1 MDRIEF
7 KRAKLSG
14 WLDILVFLA
23 SLIVT
28 AGYALIEVAKLS
40 FIPDWLTNVWNKIHS
55 GIENI
60 FEGVVLERL
69 VELPKYPGV
78 PFIVVF
84 GVLSLLFLIM
94 AVCSFKQGKSVLK
107 RGSCIFA
114 TILSFLLLAAFGL
127 LFAEH
132 YITGNVDV
140 KWYLLAP
147 CAFFLLQTILKLS
160 AHARAY

>member
-1 MDRIEF
+1 MDKVGF

-28 AGYALIEVAKLS
+28 AGYVLIELVKVSL
-40 FIPDWLTNVWNKIHS
+40 PEWLTNAWDKIHG

-69 VELPKYPGV
+69 VELPEYPGV
-78 PFIVVF
+78 PFTVIF

-94 AVCSFKQGKSVLK
+94 AVCSFNQGKSVLK

-114 TILSFLLLAAFGL
+114 AILSLLLLAAFGL

-132 YITGNVDV
+132 YITDNVDV

-147 CAFFLLQTILKLS
+147 CAFFLLQTILKFS